1 MQTADTIYIIEFKLN
16 GTKEEAMKQI
26 QDKQYTQKYLRSGKA
41 IVLLGVEFDQKSR
54 NIGDYLLH
62 NLPVV

>member
-1 MQTADTIYIIEFKLN
+1 A
-16 GTKEEAMKQI
+16 
-26 QDKQYTQKYLRSGKA
+26 QKYLRSNKA

-62 NLPVV
+62 HLVVS